1 MFEEINTPG
10 LFEAAKRGDR
20 EAFDRLVL
28 ANMGLVK
35 AIAKHFTERGTDFE
49 DLVQIGSIGLMKAVK
64 NYDIFSGNRFSTYA
78 VPLIAGEIKKHLR
91 DDGIIK
97 ISRDLKRDSALVSKK
112 RQEYIQKYGDE
123 PTVSTLAN
131 LCGLSEIRVANACE
145 TTLPML
151 SFSEP
156 EGDTTLENL
165 IGSDNISSAVE
176 KISLRQAMLCLK
188 HEEREIIF
196 NRYFLNKSQ
205 KETGKL
211 LGMTQVMVSRKEKK
225 IIEKLR
231 KEML

>member
-1 MFEEINTPG
+1 MFEDINTPE
-10 LFEAAKRGDR
+10 LFEKAKSGDKD
-20 EAFDRLVL
+20 AFDKVVL

-35 AIAKHFTERGTDFE
+35 AIARHFTDRGTDFE

-64 NYDIFSGNRFSTYA
+64 NYDLSSGNRFSTYA
-78 VPLIAGEIKKHLR
+78 VPLITGEIKKHLR

-97 ISRDLKRDSALVSKK
+97 VSRELKRISSLVAKK
-112 RQEYIQKYGDE
+112 RQEYVKEHGEE
-123 PTVSTLAN
+123 PSVSVLAS
-131 LCGLSEIRVANACE
+131 LCDLSEIDVANACE
-145 TTLPML
+145 ATLPTL

-165 IGSDNISSAVE
+165 IGSDNITAAVE

-188 HEEREIIF
+188 HDEREIIF

-205 KETGKL
+205 KETGEL

-225 IIEKLR
+225 IIEKMR

>member
-123 PTVSTLAN
+123 PTVSALAN

-156 EGDTTLENL
+156 EGDATLENL

-188 HEEREIIF
+188 HEESEIIF

>member
-1 MFEEINTPG
+1 MFEDINTPE
-10 LFEAAKRGDR
+10 LFEKAKNGDKD
-20 EAFDRLVL
+20 AFDKVVL

-35 AIAKHFTERGTDFE
+35 AIARHFTDRGTDFE

-64 NYDIFSGNRFSTYA
+64 NYDLSSGNRFSTYA
-78 VPLIAGEIKKHLR
+78 VPLITGEIKKHLR

-97 ISRDLKRDSALVSKK
+97 VSRELKRISSLVAKK
-112 RQEYIQKYGDE
+112 RQEYVKEHGEE
-123 PTVSTLAN
+123 PSVSVLAS
-131 LCGLSEIRVANACE
+131 LCDLSEIDVANACE
-145 TTLPML
+145 ATLPTL

-165 IGSDNISSAVE
+165 IGSDNITAAVE

-188 HEEREIIF
+188 HDEREIIF

-205 KETGKL
+205 KETGEL

-225 IIEKLR
+225 IIEKMR